1 MPRRLAAAFLFAVRV
16 AETVDRI
23 SPLTPRQIE
32 QRIEDPL
39 RVIVPDGDL
48 FRAMLERIKAGLP
61 VGELI
66 LCARVAIQAHQLAAV
81 DPPFPHSDP
90 GSPAR
95 RLPAC
100 IGCQRSA
107 SRF

>member
-1 MPRRLAAAFLFAVRV
+1 MPRRLAVAFLFAVRV

-48 FRAMLERIKAGLP
+48 FRAVLERIKAGLP

-66 LCARVAIQAHQLAAV
+66 LRSRVAIQAHQLT
-81 DPPFPHSDP
+81 
-90 GSPAR
+90 PACLY
-95 RLPAC
+95 RLPTERITLLSLLSMHTPA
-100 IGCQRSA
+100 
-107 SRF
+107 